1 MQSEDYRETLED
13 ALKNLVEVNRKIY
26 DSIIPIAMAGE
37 LSEWNKSV
45 PIGETHYFDF
55 ELFKN
60 CTDTNIQLL
69 VKLIEKVEETH
80 QTIKNVNAIETKEE
94 EGEE

>member
-37 LSEWNKSV
+37 PFRPVSYNIYLC
-45 PIGETHYFDF
+45 PILRTP
-55 ELFKN
+55 
-60 CTDTNIQLL
+60 TNLKPID
-69 VKLIEKVEETH
+69 IT
-80 QTIKNVNAIETKEE
+80 
-94 EGEE
+94 

>member
-1 MQSEDYRETLED
+1 MT
-13 ALKNLVEVNRKIY
+13 RK
-26 DSIIPIAMAGE
+26 
-37 LSEWNKSV
+37 LSEWRSSV

-69 VKLIEKVEETH
+69 VKLIEKADETY
-80 QTIKNVNAIETKEE
+80 QAIKNVNAIETKEDGQE
-94 EGEE
+94 E